1 MKKFIFYALLFYA
14 LLFIALYVFT
24 KLHSNENYNRYKEA
38 GYIITLTP
46 ENITVSDPENGKVI
60 LTETYD
66 SKSHLVKAILKD
78 NEYWRNQFHKS
89 GDERQFVKTFMEHWL
104 KSLQKQNKKL
114 KFTF

>member
-1 MKKFIFYALLFYA
+1 MRKLIFYALLFYA

-24 KLHSNENYNRYKEA
+24 KLHSNENKEV

-66 SKSHLVKAILKD
+66 SKSPLVKAILKD
-78 NEYWRNQFHKS
+78 NE
-89 GDERQFVKTFMEHWL
+89 
-104 KSLQKQNKKL
+104 
-114 KFTF
+114 

>member
-1 MKKFIFYALLFYA
+1 MRKLIFYA
-14 LLFIALYVFT
+14 LLFIALYVFA
-24 KLHSNENYNRYKEA
+24 KLYSNEKQEA

-78 NEYWRNQFHKS
+78 NE
-89 GDERQFVKTFMEHWL
+89 
-104 KSLQKQNKKL
+104 
-114 KFTF
+114 

>member
-24 KLHSNENYNRYKEA
+24 KLHSNENKEA

-60 LTETYD
+60 LTEKYD
-66 SKSHLVKAILKD
+66 SKSNLAKAILKD
-78 NEYWRNQFHKS
+78 NE
-89 GDERQFVKTFMEHWL
+89 
-104 KSLQKQNKKL
+104 
-114 KFTF
+114 

>member
-24 KLHSNENYNRYKEA
+24 KLHSNENKEA

-46 ENITVSDPENGKVI
+46 ENITVSDAENGKVI

-66 SKSHLVKAILKD
+66 SKSPLVKAILKD
-78 NEYWRNQFHKS
+78 NE
-89 GDERQFVKTFMEHWL
+89 
-104 KSLQKQNKKL
+104 
-114 KFTF
+114 